1 LTRLDPQNAAILE
14 AQAADPA
21 PRTTIEDV
29 RDHYDRTALRFA
41 GEPEEVASVRD
52 VEGGR
57 EYLPLG
63 DAAGTLVWIHGG
75 GWVLGT
81 LAAYDPLC
89 RALANRCGARVVS
102 VDYRLAPEHPFPV
115 PLEDAAAVLDRVL
128 AEAAASGERVAVGGD
143 SAGANL
149 ATVLARRHRERL
161 AFQLLVY
168 PVTDAAMATGS
179 YAEFGG
185 PEYGLARE
193 SMAACWAAYARGPL
207 ARSPEASP
215 LRAADLAGLPPAY
228 VVLAEADPLTDEGLD
243 YAERLRAAGVEAE
256 TRVWPGTTHGF
267 FRWRGGMDVAEEALA
282 DAAVRVR
289 AALRPA

>member
-1 LTRLDPQNAAILE
+1 LTRLDPQNAFVLR
-14 AQAADPA
+14 AQAEDPA
-21 PRTTIEDV
+21 PRTSIEDV
-29 RDHYDRTALRFA
+29 RDHYDRTTLRFA
-41 GEPEEVASVRD
+41 GEPEEVASVAD

-57 EYLPLG
+57 EYVPAG
-63 DAAGTLVWIHGG
+63 DVAGTLVWIHGG

-81 LAAYDPLC
+81 LDAYDPLC

-115 PLEDAAAVLDRVL
+115 PLEDAALVLGREL
-128 AEAAASGERVAVGGD
+128 ASARGPVAVGGD
-143 SAGANL
+143 SAGGNL
-149 ATVLARRHRERL
+149 AAVLARRHRGEL

-193 SMAACWAAYARGPL
+193 SMAACWAAYAPGPL

-215 LRAADLAGLPPAY
+215 LRAPDLEGLPPTY

-243 YAERLRAAGVEAE
+243 YAERLREAGVEAE
-256 TRVWPGTTHGF
+256 ARVWPGTTHGF
-267 FRWRGGMDVAEEALA
+267 FRWRGAVDVAEEALA
-282 DAAVRVR
+282 EAAVRVR
-289 AALRPA
+289 AAFGSA